1 MAEWMR
7 DEEERLKKI
16 RSEVEEWSRIATE
29 QLQQERGSWVKQM
42 ETDRAQLYAQI
53 DSERQDLVHN
63 LELQRSNLDRW
74 VEQERDAMERKF
86 EEAERQLR
94 MEIDQERKD
103 LKMTHGS
110 VSVELEQLH
119 LERVKLEQERQDLV
133 QQREEAEKE
142 WKEIKNDIQQLHV
155 QGEKLREQ
163 RESLHLER
171 QGTIREMMRLQKL
184 RDELKEAEGS
194 MSIQASEL
202 PATAEQEVVSLHQ
215 QGIQVSQQVTET
227 PIEPV
232 MLASTAHPSRRMVAR
247 TPGRLSWLRKCASR
261 ASQLFS
267 SASDVKAIAE
277 AQEAETLNITASR
290 PGDEADPLKAVNQPS
305 SSFNQSQ
312 LAQVI
317 SHEDDSLHVDAANTD
332 LPPYGEQH
340 DVVGIGEEAS
350 ESSRQG
356 LHEEPAVN
364 VATPATSIDTQ
375 TGTKRRRQN
384 SGSAQDPDAEIESET
399 GSRTPRRKRLRNSQV
414 EDGSKF
420 NSALNNRSSLM
431 TTPGAKRY
439 NFRPTTM

>member
-1 MAEWMR
+1 
-7 DEEERLKKI
+7 
-16 RSEVEEWSRIATE
+16 
-29 QLQQERGSWVKQM
+29 
-42 ETDRAQLYAQI
+42 
-53 DSERQDLVHN
+53 
-63 LELQRSNLDRW
+63 
-74 VEQERDAMERKF
+74 
-86 EEAERQLR
+86 
-94 MEIDQERKD
+94 
-103 LKMTHGS
+103 
-110 VSVELEQLH
+110 
-119 LERVKLEQERQDLV
+119 LV

-142 WKEIKNDIQQLHV
+142 WKEIKNDIQQLHM

-232 MLASTAHPSRRMVAR
+232 TLASTAHPSRRMVAR

-340 DVVGIGEEAS
+340 DVVGIVEEAS

-364 VATPATSIDTQ
+364 VATPAMSIDTQ
-375 TGTKRRRQN
+375 TGSKRRRQN
-384 SGSAQDPDAEIESET
+384 SVSAQDPDAEIESET
-399 GSRTPRRKRLRNSQV
+399 GSRTPRRKRLRKSQV